1 MGAFKPSDDETHDLG
16 TTSERWQNVHA
27 DKIVISGA
35 DNNGDS
41 LTSTIGGTLSVSN
54 LTVTG
59 TTSGISSN
67 LNVTDPGN
75 TDAYTVAADDFV
87 IFHAGNVNLP
97 IASDHEGRELVII
110 NKNTEIGPGNDIT
123 IKPDED
129 NDLYAIGDGITAADG
144 YALSPK
150 RLLRLVSSGTAWYAI
165 FG

>member
-35 DNNGDS
+35 ANDAS
-41 LTSTIGGTLSVSN
+41 ALTSTIGGTLSVNN

-75 TDAYTVAADDFV
+75 VDAYDVAADDFV
-87 IFHAGNVNLP
+87 IFHAGNINLP
-97 IASDHEGRELVII
+97 AASDHEGRELVII
-110 NKNTEIGPGNDIT
+110 NKNTELGSDIT
-123 IKPDED
+123 IYPNSD
-129 NDLYAIGDGITAADG
+129 NDLYAIGDGIAAADG
-144 YALSPK
+144 YPLSVK